1 MNWANKWIAKIL
13 IDWIAPLTAKMGGG
27 WKTLTGICLLALV
40 QGSRM
45 YLSGREIDPDV
56 METVSALL
64 KTIEVTA
71 WPLFGIGVYH
81 KVAASDPKAISGAA
95 RP

>member
-1 MNWANKWIAKIL
+1 M
-13 IDWIAPLTAKMGGG
+13 
-27 WKTLTGICLLALV
+27 ALV

-45 YLSGREIDPDV
+45 YLSSREIDPDV

-64 KTIEVTA
+64 KTIEVMA

-81 KVAASDPKAISGAA
+81 KVASAEPPKK
-95 RP
+95 